1 VAKKLTFQQI
11 QWNGSAIQPY
21 ERPPAPRANVV
32 DRVRDELLA
41 GACFS
46 LDQYRRTGRRDP
58 FDLFEHSVQSRTVA
72 YDLLESALIRSLI
85 TGPQYLDSCH

>member
-1 VAKKLTFQQI
+1 VAKKLTLQQI

-21 ERPPAPRANVV
+21 ERPSAPRADVV

-46 LDQYRRTGRRDP
+46 LDQHRRTGGRDP

-85 TGPQYLDSCH
+85 TSPQYLDSCH